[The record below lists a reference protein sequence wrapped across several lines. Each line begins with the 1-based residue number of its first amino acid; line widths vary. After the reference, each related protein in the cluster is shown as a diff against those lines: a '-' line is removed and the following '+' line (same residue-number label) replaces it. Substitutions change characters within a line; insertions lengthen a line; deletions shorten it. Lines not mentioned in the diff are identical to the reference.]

1 MDRKWLPLNALRA
14 FEAAGQHLSFTA
26 AANHLT
32 VAQSAVSRHV
42 IVLEKFLGVSL
53 FERRPQQLALTEAGK
68 HLLPVVTKSFDRIDK
83 ALGEIVK
90 ERGTPKRVLKVGLS
104 ATFAHQLA
112 VPLLK
117 GFRADHPDISLEIL
131 SKFATGNTD
140 NEADIAVVYSEP
152 KVSDAIFDLL
162 WMVKLTI
169 LCSPKLLDAGKSRAG
184 LPEIGALIAANDLL
198 HVKLDDRPRHFFW
211 EMMTRAIGR
220 VDLAS
225 DRGLV
230 FDTSQLAAQY
240 AMSGEGLALVDPML
254 FKDEIASGRL
264 VRPFETELVDGYG
277 YYLTTHP
284 EDLSNEAVALFRSWL
299 IARFAGGAAESAL
312 VLRDAAKGGSPA
324 RGLERGMRA

>member
-68 HLLPVVTKSFDRIDK
+68 HLLPAVTKSFDRIDK
-83 ALGEIVK
+83 ALSDIVK
-90 ERGTPKRVLKVGLS
+90 ERGTPKRILKIGLS

-117 GFRADHPDISLEIL
+117 DFRAVHPDISLEIL
-131 SKFATGNTD
+131 SKFATGNAD
-140 NEADIAVVYSEP
+140 NEADIAVIYSEP
-152 KVSDAIFDLL
+152 RVSDTIFDLL

-169 LCSPKLLDAGKSRAG
+169 LCSPRLIGAGK
-184 LPEIGALIAANDLL
+184 PEIGALIAATDLL
-198 HVKLDDRPRHFFW
+198 HVKLDDRPRHYFW
-211 EMMTRAIGR
+211 EMLSRAVNR
-220 VDLAS
+220 PDLKT

-240 AMSGEGLALVDPML
+240 AISGEGLALVDPML
-254 FKDEIASGRL
+254 FRDEIAAGKL
-264 VRPFETELVDGYG
+264 VRPFDISLDDGYG
-277 YYLTTHP
+277 YYLSTHP

-299 IARFAGGAAESAL
+299 IARFSTAAG
-312 VLRDAAKGGSPA
+312 
-324 RGLERGMRA
+324 

>member
-68 HLLPVVTKSFDRIDK
+68 HLLPAVTKSFDRIDK
-83 ALGEIVK
+83 ALSDIVK
-90 ERGTPKRVLKVGLS
+90 ERGTPKRILKIGLS

-117 GFRADHPDISLEIL
+117 DFRAVHPDISLEIL
-131 SKFATGNTD
+131 SKFATGNAD
-140 NEADIAVVYSEP
+140 NEADIAVIYSEP
-152 KVSDAIFDLL
+152 RVSDTIFDLL

-169 LCSPKLLDAGKSRAG
+169 LCSPRLIGAGK
-184 LPEIGALIAANDLL
+184 PEIGALIAANDLL
-198 HVKLDDRPRHFFW
+198 HVKLDDRPRHYFW
-211 EMMTRAIGR
+211 EMLSRAVNR
-220 VDLAS
+220 PDLKT

-254 FKDEIASGRL
+254 FRDEIAEGKL
-264 VRPFETELVDGYG
+264 VRPFDISLDDGYG
-277 YYLTTHP
+277 YYLSTHP

-299 IARFAGGAAESAL
+299 IARFSTAAG
-312 VLRDAAKGGSPA
+312 
-324 RGLERGMRA
+324 